1 MIEMTDSASKFQ
13 SVKSRFDAIEQE
25 MSRPETLSAQQKFME
40 LSKERSHL
48 APVVEKIAR
57 YNRLVQQIKDNQGLI
72 ESDNDEELKAI
83 ALDEMK
89 SLTAGEEELRSEI
102 ELMLIPPHKYEGRNV
117 IVEIRAGTGGNE
129 ASLFAGDL
137 YRMYMRYAESRRWK
151 VTLLDSHPSE
161 VGGLKEASFSV
172 EGPDSYTR
180 LQFESGVHRVQR
192 VPTTEASGRIHTS
205 AVSVVVMPEPEPIEI
220 NIEEK
225 DIRVDVFRSS
235 GPGGQSVNTTDSA
248 VRITHLPTGIMVQC
262 QDEKSQR
269 RNKEKALRH
278 LRAKLLEA
286 EETKEHSE
294 RSSERKSQIGSGDRS
309 EKIRTYN
316 FPQNRVTD
324 HRIGLTLHALS
335 SIIDGN
341 LDELVKALL
350 RKDLEKRLQEQAF

>member
-1 MIEMTDSASKFQ
+1 MTDFTPKFHNIQ
-13 SVKSRFDAIEQE
+13 SRFSAIEEE

-40 LSKERSHL
+40 LSKERAHL
-48 APVVEKIAR
+48 VPIVEKINQ
-57 YNRLVQQIKDNQGLI
+57 YNKLVQQIKDNHEIISGD
-72 ESDNDEELKAI
+72 SDEELKTI
-83 ALDEMK
+83 ALEEMH
-89 SLTAGEEELRSEI
+89 SLESKEEGLRSEI
-102 ELMLIPPHKYEGRNV
+102 ELMLIPPHKYAGRNV

-129 ASLFAGDL
+129 ASLFAGEL
-137 YRMYMRYAESRRWK
+137 YRMYTRYAESKGWK
-151 VTLLDSHPSE
+151 VSLLDSHPSE
-161 VGGLKEASFSV
+161 VGGMKEITFSI
-172 EGPDSYTR
+172 EGKDAFAL

-192 VPTTEASGRIHTS
+192 VPVTEASGRIHTS

-220 NIEEK
+220 DIEEK

-286 EETKEHSE
+286 EETKEQNE

-324 HRIGLTLHALS
+324 HRIGLTLHSLS

-341 LDELVKALL
+341 LDELVNVLL
-350 RKDLEKRLQEQAF
+350 RKDLEKQLQQHVL